1 MPNTGTCN
9 TFLRA
14 QINQRCSRFSV
25 YVARRSVKRAESYHV
40 ERWCLCCS
48 LHCCNYTGCTN
59 TLAMATSALLLEQC
73 VSYQT
78 PFASPMTRHR
88 PRFIVHALAA
98 RRIRRGCG
106 RHSSQRCACVNE
118 QMQIANGSDTASEQG
133 RLLDRTPMNR
143 RSLGVAALILSLMT
157 PLQTLAGE

>member
-1 MPNTGTCN
+1 VLAILC
-9 TFLRA
+9 
-14 QINQRCSRFSV
+14 IRCSLCNFV
-25 YVARRSVKRAESYHV
+25 RSNGLSHITWNAGVCAALYTAATIRAAPTV
-40 ERWCLCCS
+40 
-48 LHCCNYTGCTN
+48 
-59 TLAMATSALLLEQC
+59 AMATSALLLEPC

-88 PRFIVHALAA
+88 PRFIVPALAA

-106 RHSSQRCACVNE
+106 RHSSQCCACVNE

-133 RLLDRTPMNR
+133 RLLDRTPVNR